1 MAQITLNSSG
11 VASSGSLVLQTNG
24 TTSAVTVDASQNV
37 GIGVTPSAWVS
48 GKWIQIQS
56 ASAVGQQGNGTAN
69 LMTNAYES
77 SANTFSYILTD
88 AASRYNAQRGSH
100 AWFSAS
106 SGTAGNAI
114 TFTQVMT
121 LDTSGNLCVGT
132 TSQSGNAKVTITAA
146 ASNAAI
152 TVSAASSGNTGYA
165 FGTGNYGFIDFNS
178 GAGTGYVRI
187 SAINDGGSY
196 ANPIVFG
203 HNTNAVYGSSTFT
216 ERARINSSGQFLVGA
231 TDATYGG
238 VGSCKFTVK
247 SATSDGAAL
256 FYTGFSGDVSTSAVN
271 IGKFDNN
278 NTTSQ
283 LFVKFAINNAG
294 LGCGQINGNGS
305 GAAAFGS
312 FSDSRIKENIV
323 DLPSQLSN
331 IMALRPVEFDYV
343 ESYGGGHQ
351 VGFVAQEMQEV
362 FPDTVS
368 EDNSEEKILSV
379 TGWSKTE
386 ARLVKAIQE
395 LNTKFEAYK
404 ASHP

>member
-1 MAQITLNSSG
+1 
-11 VASSGSLVLQTNG
+11 LQTNG

-77 SANTFSYILTD
+77 SANTFSYILSD

-100 AWFSAS
+100 AWFSAA

-114 TFTQVMT
+114 TFTQAMT
-121 LDTSGNLCVGT
+121 LDTNNRLSIGGT
-132 TSQSGNAKVTITAA
+132 TVTDGHLLNIQG
-146 ASNAAI
+146 
-152 TVSAASSGNTGYA
+152 SAASHNIGIILNKTNSTAQIWGIT
-165 FGTGNYGFIDFNS
+165 NS
-178 GAGTGYVRI
+178 GPLAFYNYT
-187 SAINDGGSY
+187 SASE
-196 ANPIVFG
+196 
-203 HNTNAVYGSSTFT
+203 S
-216 ERARINSSGQFLVGA
+216 ARINSSGQFIIGT

-247 SATSDGAAL
+247 SASSDGAAL

-283 LFVKFAINNAG
+283 LFVKFAIHNAG

-351 VGFVAQEMQEV
+351 VGFVAQEMQQV

-368 EDNSEEKILSV
+368 EDASEEKILSV

-395 LNTKFEAYK
+395 LNAKFEAYK